1 MYVSSMPVTRLQ
13 ALLSRSPVAGALIA
27 LLVSGPA
34 DARADTFPARP
45 LTMVVPFSAG
55 GPTDT
60 VTRLVAQG
68 MSRSLGQ
75 QIVVENVAG
84 AGGTIGAGRVA
95 RASADGYTLLL
106 HHIGMA
112 TAPALYRK
120 LTYKVPDD
128 FQPIGLVADVP
139 MTLVARKDFPAQD
152 LAQLIAHLR
161 QNRDKVTYANAGLG
175 SASHLCGLLLMSAIQ
190 TDLTTVPYRGTGP
203 AMNDLLGKQV
213 DFMCDQ
219 TTNTTSQI
227 KAGKVKAYGV
237 TTRSRVPS
245 LPDLRPLHESGLP
258 NFEVVIWH
266 ALYAPRG
273 TPAPVVDRL
282 VRALREALQDRNIAA
297 RLRELGSEPATRERA
312 APEPLRALLKSE
324 LDRWGGIIR
333 KAGVY
338 AD

>member
-1 MYVSSMPVTRLQ
+1 MMSMISVRRWPWVVVGALSA
-13 ALLSRSPVAGALIA
+13 ALLAAPALAESYPSKPV
-27 LLVSGPA
+27 
-34 DARADTFPARP
+34 
-45 LTMVVPFSAG
+45 TMVVPFSAG

-75 QIVVENVAG
+75 QVVVENVGG

-95 RASADGYTLLL
+95 RAAPDGYTLLL

-120 LTYKVPDD
+120 LPYKVPDD
-128 FQPIGLVADVP
+128 FAPIGLVADVP
-139 MTLVARKDFPAQD
+139 MTLVARQDFPAQD
-152 LAQLIAHLR
+152 LPQLLAHVR
-161 QNRDKVTYANAGLG
+161 ANKDKITYANAGLG
-175 SASHLCGLLLMSAIQ
+175 SASHLCGLLLMSAIK
-190 TDLTTVPYRGTGP
+190 TDLTTVPYKGTGP

-237 TTRSRVPS
+237 TTRTRVPS
-245 LPDLRPLHESGLP
+245 LPQLKPLHESGLP

-266 ALYAPRG
+266 ALYAPRN
-273 TPAPVVDRL
+273 TPAPVLDRL
-282 VRALREALQDRNIAA
+282 GQALVKAISDPTIAA
-297 RLRELGSEPATRERA
+297 RLRELGSEPATKERA
-312 APEPLRALLKSE
+312 TPAALRALLRSE
-324 LDRWGGIIR
+324 LDRWGPII
-333 KAGVY
+333 KAAGVY